1 MHSKYDFSHF
11 DTDDL
16 VYIKTVAVTELPLDL
31 QRTLKVLIPRL
42 LAPLLKRL
50 LITPVPLEP
59 WPMPV
64 VSHRWLLVQM
74 RMRTKQVL

>member
-31 QRTLKVLIPRL
+31 QRQVGPDKTLYAVDNTSSPK
-42 LAPLLKRL
+42 
-50 LITPVPLEP
+50 
-59 WPMPV
+59 
-64 VSHRWLLVQM
+64 S
-74 RMRTKQVL
+74 

>member
-31 QRTLKVLIPRL
+31 QRKVGPDKTLYAVHKADGERVAVVENRA
-42 LAPLLKRL
+42 LAYSLARDNDL
-50 LITPVPLEP
+50 TPMTL
-59 WPMPV
+59 
-64 VSHRWLLVQM
+64 H
-74 RMRTKQVL
+74 

>member
-31 QRTLKVLIPRL
+31 QRQVGPDKTLYAVHKADGERVAVVENRA
-42 LAPLLKRL
+42 LAYSLARDNDL
-50 LITPVPLEP
+50 TPMTL
-59 WPMPV
+59 
-64 VSHRWLLVQM
+64 Q
-74 RMRTKQVL
+74 

>member
-31 QRTLKVLIPRL
+31 QRQVGPDKTLYAVHKADGERVAVVENRA
-42 LAPLLKRL
+42 LAYSLARNNDL
-50 LITPVPLEP
+50 TPMTL
-59 WPMPV
+59 
-64 VSHRWLLVQM
+64 H
-74 RMRTKQVL
+74 

>member
-31 QRTLKVLIPRL
+31 QRQVGPDKTLYAVHKADGERVAVVENRA
-42 LAPLLKRL
+42 LAYNLARDNDL
-50 LITPVPLEP
+50 TPMTL
-59 WPMPV
+59 
-64 VSHRWLLVQM
+64 H
-74 RMRTKQVL
+74 

>member
-31 QRTLKVLIPRL
+31 QRQVGPDKTLYAVHNADGERVAVVENRA
-42 LAPLLKRL
+42 LAYSLARDNDL
-50 LITPVPLEP
+50 TPMTL
-59 WPMPV
+59 
-64 VSHRWLLVQM
+64 H
-74 RMRTKQVL
+74 

>member
-31 QRTLKVLIPRL
+31 QRQVGPDKTLYAVHKADGERVAVVENRA
-42 LAPLLKRL
+42 LACSLARDNDL
-50 LITPVPLEP
+50 TPMTL
-59 WPMPV
+59 
-64 VSHRWLLVQM
+64 H
-74 RMRTKQVL
+74 

>member
-31 QRTLKVLIPRL
+31 QRQVEPDKTLYAVHKADGERVAVVENRA
-42 LAPLLKRL
+42 LAYSLARDNDL
-50 LITPVPLEP
+50 TPMTL
-59 WPMPV
+59 
-64 VSHRWLLVQM
+64 H
-74 RMRTKQVL
+74 

>member
-31 QRTLKVLIPRL
+31 QRQVGPDKTLYAVHKADSERVAVVENRA
-42 LAPLLKRL
+42 LAYSLARDNDL
-50 LITPVPLEP
+50 TPMTL
-59 WPMPV
+59 
-64 VSHRWLLVQM
+64 H
-74 RMRTKQVL
+74 

>member
-31 QRTLKVLIPRL
+31 QRQVGPDKTLYAVHKADGERVAVVENRA
-42 LAPLLKRL
+42 LAYSLARDNNL
-50 LITPVPLEP
+50 TPMTL
-59 WPMPV
+59 
-64 VSHRWLLVQM
+64 H
-74 RMRTKQVL
+74 